1 MIIEIIIILIME
13 QKDAIFVE
21 SDSRGP
27 PSTIVDAMSGR
38 TFIGREREIAA
49 ITRELDRRRPSVL
62 VLRGRRRVGK
72 SRLLIEATRDRPTIY
87 YQATRIAES
96 MSLSLFKAE
105 AARVI
110 GSDPLLDSL
119 SDWLGVLT
127 FVENAA
133 AERIPGLTVVL
144 DEFPYLCETDP
155 SLPSVLQKFCDGVRE
170 RGVYMNVVLCGS
182 KISFMEEL
190 LGEKNPLHGRQTLEL
205 DLGPLTYREAA
216 AFFPEW
222 SQEERLRAYGIL
234 GGIPYYLNL
243 CDPVFT
249 LQENIL
255 DLVLTMGA
263 PLGDEPNNLLQAE
276 LRDVTRY
283 ATILRSI
290 ADGCTNSGEIIGR
303 VRELKDASA
312 LAPYL
317 QKLAEL
323 RLIRIV
329 RSLDAAERERDR
341 RYYLDDPFLAF
352 WYRFFLPNL
361 SPLAAGHPHEVWRHA
376 IEPRLNDYMGGLFEW
391 ICRDYARLYLGE
403 VLPAP
408 AREVGQIWA
417 GDFDIDVAGRLLT
430 GQMFAG
436 ECKWWGNPVGA
447 SVLDHL
453 RETATRTPYE
463 RNAGE
468 RFYLLFSRSGFTPD
482 LKRQAKKDPSVRL
495 IGPAELLG
503 DKR

>member
-1 MIIEIIIILIME
+1 MSTRS
-13 QKDAIFVE
+13 FV
-21 SDSRGP
+21 
-27 PSTIVDAMSGR
+27 
-38 TFIGREREIAA
+38 GRELEIKA
-49 ITRELDRRRPSVL
+49 IQRELDRPRPSVL

-72 SRLLIEATRDRPTIY
+72 SRLLIEATRGRPTIY

-105 AARVI
+105 ASRVI
-110 GSDPLLDSL
+110 GGDSLLDSL

-127 FVENAA
+127 FVEQVAA
-133 AERIPGLTVVL
+133 DRIPGLTVVL
-144 DEFPYLCETDP
+144 DELPYLCETDP
-155 SLPSVLQKFCDGVRE
+155 SLPSVLQKYCDGLRE
-170 RGVYMNVVLCGS
+170 RGAHMNVVLCGS

-205 DLGPLTYREAA
+205 DLGPLSYREAA
-216 AFFPEW
+216 GFFPDW

-243 CDPVFT
+243 CDPAFT
-249 LQENIL
+249 LDENVL

-283 ATILRSI
+283 ATILRSV
-290 ADGCTNSGEIIGR
+290 ADGCTNSKEIIGR

-352 WYRFFLPNL
+352 WYRFYLPNV
-361 SPLAAGHPHEVWRHA
+361 SPLAASHAHEVWRHA
-376 IEPRLNDYMGGLFEW
+376 IQPHLNDYMGGLFEW
-391 ICRDYARLYLGE
+391 ICRDYARLYLSE
-403 VLPAP
+403 VLPGP
-408 AREVGQIWA
+408 AQQVGQIWA
-417 GDFDIDVAGRLLT
+417 SDYDIDVAGRLLT
-430 GQMFAG
+430 GAAFAG
-436 ECKWWGNPVGA
+436 ECKWWSAPVG
-447 SVLDHL
+447 SNILDHL
-453 RETATRTPYE
+453 RETAARTPYE
-463 RNAGE
+463 RDAGE
-468 RFYLLFSRSGFTPD
+468 RYFLLFSRSGFTPE
-482 LKRQAKKDPSVRL
+482 LKRRARKDPTVRL
-495 IGPAELLG
+495 LGPAELLG
-503 DKR
+503 ER

>member
-1 MIIEIIIILIME
+1 
-13 QKDAIFVE
+13 
-21 SDSRGP
+21 
-27 PSTIVDAMSGR
+27 MSSR
-38 TFIGREREIAA
+38 TFVGREREIKA
-49 ITRELDRRRPSVL
+49 ITRELDRPRPSVL

-72 SRLLIEATRDRPTIY
+72 SRLLIEATRDRPTVY

-105 AARVI
+105 ISRIVEGDA
-110 GSDPLLDSL
+110 LLDSL

-127 FVENAA
+127 FLEQVATD
-133 AERIPGLTVVL
+133 RLPGLTIVL

-155 SLPSVLQKFCDGVRE
+155 SLPSVIQKFCDGIRE
-170 RGVYMNVVLCGS
+170 RDVQINVVLCGS

-190 LGEKNPLHGRQTLEL
+190 LGEKNPLHGRQTLDL
-205 DLGPLTYREAA
+205 DLGPLTYRDTA

-222 SQEERLRAYGIL
+222 SPEERLRAYGLL

-243 CDPVFT
+243 CDASFT
-249 LQENIL
+249 LEENVL
-255 DLVLTMGA
+255 ELVLTMGA
-263 PLGDEPNNLLQAE
+263 PLSDEPNNLLQAE

-303 VRELKDASA
+303 VRELRDASA

-341 RYYLDDPFLAF
+341 RYYLDDPFLSF
-352 WYRFFLPNL
+352 WYRFYLPNL
-361 SPLAAGHPHEVWRHA
+361 SPITAGHPHEVWRHA
-376 IEPRLNDYMGGLFEW
+376 IHPRLNDHMGGLFEW
-391 ICRDYARLYLGE
+391 ICRDYARLHVAE
-403 VLPAP
+403 VLPSP
-408 AREVGQIWA
+408 AQEVGQIWS

-430 GQMFAG
+430 GAAFAG
-436 ECKWWGNPVGA
+436 ECKWWNGPVGLN
-447 SVLDHL
+447 VLEHL
-453 RETATRTPYE
+453 QDTSTRTPYE
-463 RNAGE
+463 RDAGE
-468 RFYLLFSRSGFTPD
+468 RFYLLFSRSGFTPE
-482 LKRQAKKDPSVRL
+482 LKRRARKDPMVRL
-495 IGPAELLG
+495 LGPAELLG
-503 DKR
+503 EK